1 MTPTPTDQHRDEQRR
16 TPSITRRNAL
26 KMMLGAAGALAMIGS
41 PLHAFADDVAD
52 ATAAANNAANQ
63 LAETQQQLD
72 AAQAEYDSINA
83 QLTDIQNQ
91 YADLAKQQADTLS
104 QIESVQGQIDSTQ
117 AEIDQKQ
124 ADLDQKRTILGN
136 RMSASYKAGSDN
148 IISVLLNSDSFEDL
162 FQNVYYLDKISKA
175 DSEMIEEVKQAKEEL
190 DAKKADLESQKAELD
205 QLNAQQTEQLNQ
217 MAQKQQEV
225 SNLLSSADSAV
236 QTLLAQKDADLVA
249 YNQAEAARQQAEA
262 EAEAERQR
270 QAAAAAAAAS
280 RSSSSSTARSG
291 ASTITTSGSGSLA
304 AVLSACNTTPSP
316 GYGYCAAWVSN
327 VFRNAGVGSP
337 GGNACD
343 MYAAWCGS
351 SDRSKLQ
358 PGMIIAVSS
367 HNLDSAGY
375 IYGHV
380 GIYVGNNTVMD
391 NIGYIRSVNVDSW
404 ISTFSGI
411 VPARWGWL
419 GGVVLS

>member
-1 MTPTPTDQHRDEQRR
+1 MTPIDQEAGEKRR
-16 TPSITRRNAL
+16 TPSLTRRNAL
-26 KMMLGAAGALAMIGS
+26 KMMLGAAGAFAVMGS
-41 PLHAFADDVAD
+41 PLRALADDVAD
-52 ATAAANNAANQ
+52 ATAAANDAANQ

-72 AAQAEYDSINA
+72 AAQAEYDSINS

-91 YADLAKQQADTLS
+91 YADLAKQQAETLA
-104 QIESVQGQIDSTQ
+104 QIEDVQGQIDDTQ
-117 AEIDQKQ
+117 ADIDEKQ
-124 ADLDQKRTILGN
+124 ADLDEKRAILGN
-136 RMSASYKAGSDN
+136 RMSASYKAGNDSFLT
-148 IISVLLNSDSFEDL
+148 ILLNSDSFEDL
-162 FQNVYYLDKISKA
+162 FQNVYYLDKITESDNA
-175 DSEMIEEVKQAKEEL
+175 MIQEVKAAKEAL
-190 DAKKADLESQKAELD
+190 DAKKADLENQKAQLD
-205 QLNAQQTEQLNQ
+205 ELNAQQTEQLNQ

-225 SNLLSSADSAV
+225 SQLLSNADSAV
-236 QTLLAQKDADLVA
+236 QALLAQKDADLVA
-249 YNQAEAARQQAEA
+249 YNNAEAARQQAEA
-262 EAEAERQR
+262 EEAAR
-270 QAAAAAAAAS
+270 QAAAAAAARA
-280 RSSSSSTARSG
+280 SSSSSSARSG
-291 ASTITTSGSGSLA
+291 ASSVSTSGGSGSLS

-351 SDRSKLQ
+351 SDRGSLK

-391 NIGYIRSVNVDSW
+391 NIGYIRSINVDSW